1 VAGAPSTSRTPL
13 IVGVNHRTGSLTLRD
28 KLFVEDAGVPGFL
41 ERLRGGGIDQA
52 MVLST
57 CDRIEVIAVSDDAA
71 RAEAVIGEAMSA
83 HAALPCDEISPAM
96 ARFAGTDAVHHL
108 FRVASSLDSVVVGEP
123 QVLGQIK
130 ACHRLARDVGM
141 VSGDLERLMQS
152 AYTTA
157 KRVRTETAIGER
169 PVSIA
174 AVAVGIAREVHG
186 RLEDVSALLMGTGDM
201 GEVIADELLKAGLC
215 ALVVCGCG
223 RPASELAERLR
234 AGQVDENALTGALAE
249 ADVVITA
256 IGGRAQA
263 LSADMVRLA
272 LKTRRSRPQFIV
284 DASLPRDVETAVDR
298 LDDAFLYDLADLER
312 LAMEGQ
318 ASRSFEAQAAELIV
332 NVEVEGYLQGRV
344 ERAATPALSALRA
357 HLAALREN
365 VLLEAGDDAERAT
378 HLLVQRLLHTPSER
392 LRTMAQ
398 SGADIEQ
405 IERLIRELFDIAENE
420 DDQT

>member
-1 VAGAPSTSRTPL
+1 MAGASSPSRTPL

-28 KLFVEDAGVPGFL
+28 KLFVEDADVPGFL
-41 ERLRGGGIDQA
+41 ERLRGEGIDQA

-57 CDRIEVIAVSDDAA
+57 CDRVEVIALSDDPE
-71 RAEAVIGEAMSA
+71 RAEAVIGAAMAA
-83 HAALPCDEISPAM
+83 HAALPVDEITTAM
-96 ARFAGTDAVHHL
+96 ARFAGSNAVHHL

-130 ACHRLARDVGM
+130 ACHRLARDAGM
-141 VSGDLERLMQS
+141 VSGDLERLLQS
-152 AYTTA
+152 AYTAA

-186 RLEDVSALLMGTGDM
+186 QLEDIGALLMGTGDM
-201 GEVIADELLKAGLC
+201 GEVIAEELQKAGLGG
-215 ALVVCGCG
+215 LMICGCG
-223 RPASELAERLR
+223 RPSSELAERLR
-234 AGQVDENALTGALAE
+234 AGLVDENALTGALAD

-256 IGGRAQA
+256 IGGRAQS

-318 ASRSFEAQAAELIV
+318 ASRSFEAQAAEHIISA
-332 NVEVEGYLQGRV
+332 EVEGYLQGRV
-344 ERAATPALSALRA
+344 ERTATPALSALRA
-357 HLAALREN
+357 HAAALREN
-365 VLLEAGDDAERAT
+365 ALLEAGDDAERAT
-378 HLLVQRLLHTPSER
+378 HLLVQRFLHTPSER
-392 LRTMAQ
+392 LRALAQ

-420 DDQT
+420 DDQS